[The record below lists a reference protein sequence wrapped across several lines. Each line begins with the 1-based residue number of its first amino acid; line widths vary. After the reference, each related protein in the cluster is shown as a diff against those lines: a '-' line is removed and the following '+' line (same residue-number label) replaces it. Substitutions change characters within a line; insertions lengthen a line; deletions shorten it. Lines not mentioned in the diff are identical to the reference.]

1 MRRST
6 VAPNRSATVHEPDP
20 SPTCPM
26 LSSLKAPSRRAPG
39 RDDEPEAAG
48 RATGA
53 LAAVLVLAVVLA
65 APSSLYGQDGQDP
78 LYLTGGSV
86 VDVAAGSVE
95 TNVTVVVRGE
105 RIQRLVPDDSIG
117 RPPPAATVVPLEG
130 RYVLPGLID
139 GHTHLEGLAAA
150 RRALESGVTTAR
162 AVGGGG
168 YRDVRMRQMVREGTL
183 PGPEIRAA
191 GVFVDT
197 DLGEAVLADPRLGPF
212 HDEEVRSLDALR
224 RVVAVNVD
232 RGVDWIKT
240 RATERAG
247 LPDQDPRQ
255 QVYDQEQLRA
265 IVEAGAPDEIPVAVH
280 AHGDAGI
287 RAAVA
292 AGARS
297 IEHGTYATDEALRRM
312 EAAGTYLVPTMA
324 VVEDLTRPG
333 GDYDDPHLQ
342 IRGTHMLP
350 RLRATV
356 RQAQRRD
363 VSIVAGVDT
372 GYGPESVIRIG
383 HELEQLV
390 GAGLSPPEALRA
402 ATTTAADMLGIGA
415 RTGQVRDGLEAD
427 LIVVARNP
435 LQDITNVQD
444 VLVVVSNG
452 QLALNRLPFALTD

>member
-1 MRRST
+1 MTFVINPSSRST
-6 VAPNRSATVHEPDP
+6 PRTRPASGAPQ
-20 SPTCPM
+20 
-26 LSSLKAPSRRAPG
+26 
-39 RDDEPEAAG
+39 G
-48 RATGA
+48 RAGPWAAALLLLA
-53 LAAVLVLAVVLA
+53 LALAW
-65 APSSLYGQDGQDP
+65 PPSLYGQDGQGP
-78 LYLTGGSV
+78 LYLTGGRV
-86 VDVAAGSVE
+86 VDVAAGDVE
-95 TNVTVVVRGE
+95 ADVTVVVQEE
-105 RIQRLVPDDSIG
+105 RIRDIVPDDSLGAI
-117 RPPPAATVVPLEG
+117 PDEATVVRLEG

-139 GHTHLEGLAAA
+139 GHTHLETLGAA

-162 AVGGGG
+162 AVGVGG

-183 PGPEIRAA
+183 PGPEMVAA

-197 DLGEAVLADPRLGPF
+197 DLGEAVLADPRLGAF
-212 HDEEVRSLDALR
+212 HGEDVRRPADLR
-224 RVVAVNVD
+224 RVVQVNID

-255 QVYDQEQLRA
+255 QVYGEDQLRA
-265 IVEAGAPDEIPVAVH
+265 IVEAGAPEEVPVAVH

-297 IEHGTYATDEALRRM
+297 IEHGTYASAETLSRM
-312 EAAGTYLVPTMA
+312 ASAGTYLVPTMA

-333 GDYDDPHLQ
+333 GDYDDPYLQ

-350 RLRATV
+350 RLRTTV
-356 RQAQRRD
+356 RQAHSRD
-363 VSIVAGVDT
+363 VAIVAGVDT

-402 ATTTAADMLGIGA
+402 ATTTAAQMLRIED
-415 RTGQVRDGLEAD
+415 RTGRVAEGLEAD
-427 LIVVARNP
+427 LIVVDRNP
-435 LQDITNVQD
+435 LEDVTNVQD

-452 QLALNRLPFALTD
+452 RLALNRLPFARTD

>member
-1 MRRST
+1 MRVCFPLVSRTST
-6 VAPNRSATVHEPDP
+6 NPYEGSTALGHIPGVLASAV
-20 SPTCPM
+20 
-26 LSSLKAPSRRAPG
+26 L
-39 RDDEPEAAG
+39 
-48 RATGA
+48 A
-53 LAAVLVLAVVLA
+53 LAILLLGPVT
-65 APSSLYGQDGQDP
+65 LYGQDGPAP
-78 LYLTGGSV
+78 LYLTNASV
-86 VDVAAGSVE
+86 VDVVAGDIDPDM
-95 TNVTVVVRGE
+95 TVVVRGE
-105 RIQRLVPDDSIG
+105 RIQRIVPDDSVG
-117 RPPPAATVVPLEG
+117 STPDEATVVRLEG

-139 GHTHLEGLAAA
+139 GHTHLESLGAA

-162 AVGGGG
+162 AVGVGG
-168 YRDVRMRQMVREGTL
+168 YRDVRMRELVREGTL
-183 PGPEIRAA
+183 PGPEMIAA

-197 DLGEAVLADPRLGPF
+197 DLQEAVLADSRLSTY
-212 HDEEVRSLDALR
+212 HDEEVRDLDELR
-224 RVVAVNVD
+224 RVVGVNVD

-255 QVYDQEQLRA
+255 QVYDEEQLRA
-265 IVEAGAPDEIPVAVH
+265 IVEAGAPEGVPVAVH
-280 AHGDAGI
+280 AHGNAGI

-297 IEHGTYATDEALRRM
+297 IEHGTYATDETLSRM
-312 EAAGTYLVPTMA
+312 AAAGTYLVPTMA

-350 RLRATV
+350 RLQNTV
-356 RQAQRRD
+356 RQAHERG

-390 GAGLSPPEALRA
+390 GAGLSPQEALQA
-402 ATTTAADMLGIGA
+402 ATTTAAEMLRMDE
-415 RTGQVRDGLEAD
+415 RTGRVEEGLEAD
-427 LIVVARNP
+427 LVVVDRNP
-435 LQDITNVQD
+435 LKDITNVQD

-452 QLALNRLPFALTD
+452 QVAVNRLPFAMVD

>member
-1 MRRST
+1 MRVCFPLVSRTATHPYEGSRILGGT
-6 VAPNRSATVHEPDP
+6 PGVLASAV
-20 SPTCPM
+20 
-26 LSSLKAPSRRAPG
+26 L
-39 RDDEPEAAG
+39 
-48 RATGA
+48 A
-53 LAAVLVLAVVLA
+53 LAILLLGPVT
-65 APSSLYGQDGQDP
+65 LYGQDGPAP
-78 LYLTGGSV
+78 LYLTNASV
-86 VDVAAGSVE
+86 VDVVAGDVDPDM
-95 TNVTVVVRGE
+95 TVVVRGE
-105 RIQRLVPDDSIG
+105 RIQRIVPDDSVG
-117 RPPPAATVVPLEG
+117 PMPDEATVVRLEG

-139 GHTHLEGLAAA
+139 GHTHLESLGTA

-162 AVGGGG
+162 AVGVGG
-168 YRDVRMRQMVREGTL
+168 YRDVRMRELVREGTL
-183 PGPEIRAA
+183 PGPEMIAA

-197 DLGEAVLADPRLGPF
+197 DLEEAVLADSRLSTY
-212 HDEEVRSLDALR
+212 HDEEVRDLDELR
-224 RVVAVNVD
+224 RVVGVNVD

-255 QVYDQEQLRA
+255 QVYNEEQLRA
-265 IVEAGAPDEIPVAVH
+265 IVEAGAPEGVPVAVH
-280 AHGDAGI
+280 AHGNAGI

-297 IEHGTYATDEALRRM
+297 IEHGTYATDETLSRM
-312 EAAGTYLVPTMA
+312 AAAGTYLVPTMA

-350 RLRATV
+350 RLQNTV
-356 RQAQRRD
+356 RQAHERG

-390 GAGLSPPEALRA
+390 GAGLSPQEALQA
-402 ATTTAADMLGIGA
+402 ATTTAAEMLRMEE
-415 RTGQVRDGLEAD
+415 RTGRVAEGLEAD
-427 LIVVARNP
+427 LVVVDRNP
-435 LQDITNVQD
+435 LKDITNVQD

-452 QLALNRLPFALTD
+452 QVAVNRLPFAMVD

>member
-1 MRRST
+1 MRVCFPLVSRTATHPYEGST
-6 VAPNRSATVHEPDP
+6 ALGHIPGVLASAV
-20 SPTCPM
+20 
-26 LSSLKAPSRRAPG
+26 L
-39 RDDEPEAAG
+39 
-48 RATGA
+48 A
-53 LAAVLVLAVVLA
+53 LAILLLGPVT
-65 APSSLYGQDGQDP
+65 LYGQDGPAP
-78 LYLTGGSV
+78 LYLTDASV
-86 VDVAAGSVE
+86 VDVVAGDVE
-95 TNVTVVVRGE
+95 SDMTVVVRGE
-105 RIQRLVPDDSIG
+105 RIQRIVPDDSVG
-117 RPPPAATVVPLEG
+117 STPDEATVVRLEG

-139 GHTHLEGLAAA
+139 GHTHLESLGAA

-162 AVGGGG
+162 AVGVGG
-168 YRDVRMRQMVREGTL
+168 YRDVRMRELVREGTL
-183 PGPEIRAA
+183 PGPEMIAA

-197 DLGEAVLADPRLGPF
+197 DLQEAVLADSRLSTY
-212 HDEEVRSLDALR
+212 HDEEVRDLDELR
-224 RVVAVNVD
+224 RVVGVNVD

-255 QVYDQEQLRA
+255 QVYNEEQLRA
-265 IVEAGAPDEIPVAVH
+265 IVEAGAPEGVPVAVH
-280 AHGDAGI
+280 AHGNAGI

-297 IEHGTYATDEALRRM
+297 IEHGTYATDETLSRM
-312 EAAGTYLVPTMA
+312 AAAGTYLVPTMA

-350 RLRATV
+350 RLQNTV
-356 RQAQRRD
+356 RQAHERG

-390 GAGLSPPEALRA
+390 GAGLSPQEALQA
-402 ATTTAADMLGIGA
+402 ATTTAAEMLRMEE
-415 RTGQVRDGLEAD
+415 RTGRVAEGLEAD
-427 LIVVARNP
+427 LVVVDRNP
-435 LQDITNVQD
+435 LKDITNVQD

-452 QLALNRLPFALTD
+452 QVAVNRLPFAMVD

>member
-1 MRRST
+1 MRVCFPLVSRTATHPYEGSRILGGT
-6 VAPNRSATVHEPDP
+6 PGVLASAV
-20 SPTCPM
+20 
-26 LSSLKAPSRRAPG
+26 L
-39 RDDEPEAAG
+39 
-48 RATGA
+48 A
-53 LAAVLVLAVVLA
+53 LAILLLEPVT
-65 APSSLYGQDGQDP
+65 LYGQDGPAP
-78 LYLTGGSV
+78 LYLTNASV
-86 VDVAAGSVE
+86 VDVVAGDVDPDM
-95 TNVTVVVRGE
+95 TVVVRGE
-105 RIQRLVPDDSIG
+105 RIQRIVPDDSVG
-117 RPPPAATVVPLEG
+117 PMPDEATVVRLEG

-139 GHTHLEGLAAA
+139 GHTHLESLGAA

-162 AVGGGG
+162 AVGVGG
-168 YRDVRMRQMVREGTL
+168 YRDVRMRELVREGTL
-183 PGPEIRAA
+183 PGPEMSAA

-197 DLGEAVLADPRLGPF
+197 DLQEAVLADSRLSTY
-212 HDEEVRSLDALR
+212 HDEEVRDLDELR
-224 RVVAVNVD
+224 RVVGVNID

-255 QVYDQEQLRA
+255 QVYNEEQLRA
-265 IVEAGAPDEIPVAVH
+265 IVEAGAPEGVPVAVH
-280 AHGDAGI
+280 AHGNAGI

-297 IEHGTYATDEALRRM
+297 IEHGTYATDETLSRM
-312 EAAGTYLVPTMA
+312 AAAGTYLVPTMA

-350 RLRATV
+350 RLQNTV
-356 RQAQRRD
+356 RQAHERG

-390 GAGLSPPEALRA
+390 GAGLSPQEALQA
-402 ATTTAADMLGIGA
+402 ATTTAAEMLRMEE
-415 RTGQVRDGLEAD
+415 RTGRVAEGLEAD
-427 LIVVARNP
+427 LVVVDRNP
-435 LQDITNVQD
+435 LKDITNVQD

-452 QLALNRLPFALTD
+452 QVAVNRLPFAMVD